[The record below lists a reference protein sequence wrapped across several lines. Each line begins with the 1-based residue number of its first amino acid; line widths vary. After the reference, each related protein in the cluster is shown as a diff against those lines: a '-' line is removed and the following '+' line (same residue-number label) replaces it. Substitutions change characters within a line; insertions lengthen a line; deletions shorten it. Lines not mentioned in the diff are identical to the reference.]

1 MTCSIT
7 TVDWWSK
14 HMKKWFIFLVVLV
27 FSFSVL
33 ALDGVLKK
41 KYSLLLLTDDYGI
54 LKESDLAKY
63 QKEMKYEK
71 FSGKHDGLVYW
82 QCFPRDK
89 IEITLTDM
97 GYTGEEF
104 EKTDTISDLLLTAY
118 EKPGVKHIYVM
129 RRAYPISA
137 YHEIFMRWEKLM
149 KAEKYVC
156 LAGEFI
162 NHEEKMI
169 DGDKIEENSWTY
181 DKMKTK
187 KGSNSYFVEH

>member
-1 MTCSIT
+1 MQ
-7 TVDWWSK
+7 
-14 HMKKWFIFLVVLV
+14 KWFVFFFVLYL
-27 FSFSVL
+27 SFSCH
-33 ALDGVLKK
+33 ALNEILKK

-54 LKESDLAKY
+54 LAETDVAKY
-63 QKEMKYEK
+63 QRSMKYEK

-97 GYTGEEF
+97 GYAAEEF
-104 EKTDTISDLLLTAY
+104 DKTDTIADILLTAY
-118 EKPGVKHIYVM
+118 KKPGVKHTYVM

-149 KAEKYVC
+149 KGEKYVC

-162 NHEEKMI
+162 SHEEKMD
-169 DGDKIEENSWTY
+169 DGVKTEENSWTY
-181 DKMKTK
+181 DKMKTN
-187 KGSNSYFVEH
+187 KGTNSFFVER